1 MGLWKNLKYVLS
13 DECNGLLRLLVD
25 NYNKKTDKSEKT
37 IREIALKVQQTL
49 ETQEVLDNNLSDS
62 YQELKENK
70 EVITKVSGQCD
81 SVFEKCDAIV
91 GQISQMETD
100 AAARSHEI
108 EKIFEQALEK
118 QNEEFT
124 QRNQKLAS
132 RIREVYNLIEAQ
144 NAKDPDEP
152 DVNELLGRIDLLEKK
167 NAESEKQIQALQ
179 EELERTNSAL
189 AQADQ
194 NYQNEKRKTFDLSK
208 KLVQANDKIGDL
220 LGRFKDRAL
229 EDMIKKDETGTDSP
243 FMISAN
249 KEKFTVTAGNVQ
261 VMIMKFTNTSVLDRF
276 FEKVP
281 DHDPYKKMYDHYQR
295 NIRITAR
302 QFAAGA
308 ELEDALRAF
317 LGVMQKDLIDKM
329 LEAVSRRLR
338 AGSAGFEEKLL
349 EAVNRYL
356 ESAGFYSRDD
366 IQAGNIF
373 KEENYRDME
382 CVRAEKA
389 DGAQPGEIVEVELYP
404 YYINYIDKSGKRKRM
419 HTQGAMAVAG

>member
-1 MGLWKNLKYVLS
+1 M
-13 DECNGLLRLLVD
+13 
-25 NYNKKTDKSEKT
+25 
-37 IREIALKVQQTL
+37 
-49 ETQEVLDNNLSDS
+49 
-62 YQELKENK
+62 
-70 EVITKVSGQCD
+70 
-81 SVFEKCDAIV
+81 
-91 GQISQMETD
+91 
-100 AAARSHEI
+100 
-108 EKIFEQALEK
+108 
-118 QNEEFT
+118 
-124 QRNQKLAS
+124 
-132 RIREVYNLIEAQ
+132 YNLIEAQ

-167 NAESEKQIQALQ
+167 NAEYEKQVQALQ

-194 NYQNEKRKTFDLSK
+194 NYQNEKRKTFGLSK

-419 HTQGAMAVAG
+419 HTQGVMAVAG

>member
-1 MGLWKNLKYVLS
+1 M
-13 DECNGLLRLLVD
+13 
-25 NYNKKTDKSEKT
+25 
-37 IREIALKVQQTL
+37 
-49 ETQEVLDNNLSDS
+49 
-62 YQELKENK
+62 
-70 EVITKVSGQCD
+70 
-81 SVFEKCDAIV
+81 
-91 GQISQMETD
+91 
-100 AAARSHEI
+100 
-108 EKIFEQALEK
+108 
-118 QNEEFT
+118 
-124 QRNQKLAS
+124 
-132 RIREVYNLIEAQ
+132 YNLIEAQ

-167 NAESEKQIQALQ
+167 NAEYEKQVQALQ

-194 NYQNEKRKTFDLSK
+194 NYQNEKRKTFGLSK

-261 VMIMKFTNTSVLDRF
+261 VMIMKFTNTSVLARF
-276 FEKVP
+276 FEMVP

-419 HTQGAMAVAG
+419 HTQGVMAVAG

>member
-167 NAESEKQIQALQ
+167 NAESEKQVQALQ

-281 DHDPYKKMYDHYQR
+281 DHDPYKKMYDHYQQHR
-295 NIRITAR
+295 
-302 QFAAGA
+302 
-308 ELEDALRAF
+308 
-317 LGVMQKDLIDKM
+317 
-329 LEAVSRRLR
+329 
-338 AGSAGFEEKLL
+338 
-349 EAVNRYL
+349 
-356 ESAGFYSRDD
+356 
-366 IQAGNIF
+366 
-373 KEENYRDME
+373 
-382 CVRAEKA
+382 
-389 DGAQPGEIVEVELYP
+389 
-404 YYINYIDKSGKRKRM
+404 
-419 HTQGAMAVAG
+419 